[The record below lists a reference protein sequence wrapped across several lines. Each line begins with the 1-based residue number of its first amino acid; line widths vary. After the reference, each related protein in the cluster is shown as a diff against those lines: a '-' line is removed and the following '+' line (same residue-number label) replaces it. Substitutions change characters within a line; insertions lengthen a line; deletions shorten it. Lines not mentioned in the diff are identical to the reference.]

1 MISDELIEITL
12 YITYQTL
19 RYTRYFKHIEEFIYH
34 IIQPLVDE
42 KNYTRLTENVVAMK
56 VEQDEMPISMV

>member
-1 MISDELIEITL
+1 VISDELIEITS

-42 KNYTRLTENVVAMK
+42 KNYTQLTENVVAMK

>member
-1 MISDELIEITL
+1 
-12 YITYQTL
+12 L

-42 KNYTRLTENVVAMK
+42 KNYTQLTENVVAMK